1 MDIISII
8 NKKKLKQELSYEEIK
23 YVVDNYLN
31 DNIKDYQMASLLMAI
46 CINDMTDE
54 EVFNLVDCMVKT
66 SRIIEYDIDSI
77 KVDKHSTGGI
87 GDKTTLI
94 VGPIVASCGVVF
106 PKMSGRGLGYTGG
119 TIDKLESIK
128 NFNVNLNIEDFKK
141 QLKDINISIISQTE
155 DIVKIDKK
163 IYSLRNVTGTTD
175 SIPLIASSVM
185 SKKIATNADKIFID
199 VKYGKGAFLESKE
212 KAIKL
217 ANLMKKIGLKF
228 NKETIC
234 LITNMNYPLGNNIGN
249 GLEVLE
255 VIKIL
260 KNEVNNNLKYLCIV
274 ISSYIVSMSKNISFE
289 ESKNLVIENLNNL
302 NAYKKFEELVKYQNG
317 DINNIDISNN
327 IIEIKSEKSGYI
339 NNIDALKIGKICLY
353 LGANKLKLD
362 DKIDY
367 GVGIELIKQIGD
379 FVNKDDLLLKVYY
392 NSKSIDKNIVLDA
405 FLIED
410 KKAEIANLILGVIK

>member
-1 MDIISII
+1 
-8 NKKKLKQELSYEEIK
+8 
-23 YVVDNYLN
+23 
-31 DNIKDYQMASLLMAI
+31 
-46 CINDMTDE
+46 
-54 EVFNLVDCMVKT
+54 
-66 SRIIEYDIDSI
+66 
-77 KVDKHSTGGI
+77 
-87 GDKTTLI
+87 
-94 VGPIVASCGVVF
+94 
-106 PKMSGRGLGYTGG
+106 
-119 TIDKLESIK
+119 
-128 NFNVNLNIEDFKK
+128 
-141 QLKDINISIISQTE
+141 
-155 DIVKIDKK
+155 
-163 IYSLRNVTGTTD
+163 
-175 SIPLIASSVM
+175 
-185 SKKIATNADKIFID
+185 
-199 VKYGKGAFLESKE
+199 
-212 KAIKL
+212 
-217 ANLMKKIGLKF
+217 
-228 NKETIC
+228 
-234 LITNMNYPLGNNIGN
+234 
-249 GLEVLE
+249 
-255 VIKIL
+255 
-260 KNEVNNNLKYLCIV
+260 
-274 ISSYIVSMSKNISFE
+274 MSKNISFE